1 MSLIQ
6 SLEDYFANVK
16 LVEGDLLFGESNV
29 NDEPEVEKPEKTT
42 ESEIKPFAIEK
53 KKELIQEDKP
63 LPRKKKVEEPL
74 LPQGNTVDPKWK
86 DSKNALEL
94 HENIKDCKNCQLGHL
109 RKNFVFGTGN
119 PEADIM
125 VIGEAPG
132 RDEDEQGKPFV
143 GRAGQLLNKMLLAI
157 NLQREDVYITNVVNW
172 RPPDNR
178 TPNDE
183 EILEFLPFLQRQ
195 IDIIKPKFIFLLG
208 GVAAKAILSTP
219 LALGKLRGK
228 WHEYKSLN
236 LDESIPTIASY
247 HPAFLLRSPQYKK
260 HSWEDLQMLQEKLKN
275 VS

>member
-143 GRAGQLLNKMLLAI
+143 GRAGQLLTKILEAI
-157 NLQREDVYITNVVNW
+157 NFKREDVFICNILKC
-172 RPPDNR
+172 RPPGNR
-178 TPNDE
+178 DPE
-183 EILEFLPFLQRQ
+183 KKEVVECEPFLQKQ
-195 IDIIKPKFIFLLG
+195 IELINPEFILVLGRIALNTLLKG
-208 GVAAKAILSTP
+208 NYKMGDM
-219 LALGKLRGK
+219 RGK
-228 WHEYKSLN
+228 VMEYHGKKMLV
-236 LDESIPTIASY
+236 TY
-247 HPAFLLRSPQYKK
+247 HPAALLRNPQWKR
-260 HSWEDLQMLQEKLKN
+260 STWEDVQKLRRMYDDYIKN
-275 VS
+275 KNQD